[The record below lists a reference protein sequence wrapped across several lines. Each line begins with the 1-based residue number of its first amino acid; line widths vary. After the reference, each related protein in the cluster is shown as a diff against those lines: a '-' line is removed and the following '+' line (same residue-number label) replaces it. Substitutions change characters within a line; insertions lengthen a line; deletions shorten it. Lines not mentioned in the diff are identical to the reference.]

1 MPVKHVRSASG
12 FEVKGDM
19 SGFGFPD
26 RRDNAVAG
34 EPYIQTILFADQNP
48 CVFPFRDDGCGFRK
62 EERFVQNFFCF
73 L

>member
-1 MPVKHVRSASG
+1 MPVKHVLSASS

-19 SGFGFPD
+19 TESGFPD

-34 EPYIQTILFADQNP
+34 EPYIQTILFADLNP
-48 CVFPFRDDGCGFRK
+48 CIFPFRDDACGFRK
-62 EERFVQNFFCF
+62 EERFAQNIFCF